1 MAPDEGSADSQSRTS
16 KQARIR
22 DNQRRS
28 RARRQEHLQDLE
40 RRLSECHVTCRE
52 AELRLSAFKEL
63 QLENA
68 RLRQLLEILGVNEN
82 LINTFVHQDASSSSA
97 PALRPLKP
105 RIELA
110 PGLAKHSPSPK
121 NEVTSNGHST
131 NLAALSPP
139 STISSSQPTPFFTM
153 WSTNLD
159 PSGLGPRRETPSTS
173 PSDFPVHEP
182 FRTQPF
188 LPQFQGGTTYAGG
201 LYTGESFC
209 CMVFGNK
216 ATGPLRASHE
226 NTVLCSMAKEM
237 IDQYNI
243 DGETFEQ
250 IKTRLAAGFAP
261 PVHPGESC
269 RVNNQLL
276 FEVLND
282 ISGSRHE
289 LVQSR

>member
-1 MAPDEGSADSQSRTS
+1 MGPDEESADSQSRTS

-52 AELRLSAFKEL
+52 AELRLNAFKEL
-63 QLENA
+63 QIENA
-68 RLRQLLEILGVNEN
+68 RLRQLLNIFGMNES
-82 LINTFVHQDASSSSA
+82 LINTLLHQDAATASSSGT
-97 PALRPLKP
+97 PALRQLKP
-105 RIELA
+105 KIELA
-110 PGLAKHSPSPK
+110 PGLAKHSPAPK
-121 NEVTSNGHST
+121 NEVTSNGHPT
-131 NLAALSPP
+131 NLAALCPP

-153 WSTNLD
+153 WSTSLD
-159 PSGLGPRRETPSTS
+159 PSGLGPRRETPGTS
-173 PSDFPVHEP
+173 PSNFPVHEP
-182 FRTQPF
+182 FRTRSF
-188 LPQFQGGTTYAGG
+188 LPQFQGGTTYVGG
-201 LYTGESFC
+201 LYTDESFC

-226 NTVLCSMAKEM
+226 NTVLCSSAKEM

-243 DGETFEQ
+243 DGEAFEQ

-261 PVHPGESC
+261 PAHPGEC
-269 RVNNQLL
+269 CCVNGQLF

-282 ISGSRHE
+282 ISGSCHP
-289 LVQSR
+289 